1 MSGSSKKIS
10 RRRFVVSSAQM
21 GAALAA
27 PSLAGISA
35 EALTLSDNRTPLSA
49 DITSLNASQL
59 SIAIK
64 HRQLS
69 CVEVMQAYLQRIERY
84 NGVYNAIV
92 AMPGHDTLIAAAN
105 EADKALDKG
114 DYWGWMHGMPHAV
127 KDLSNVRGFICSQ
140 GSPIFANQLSTTDD
154 IFVQRIRAQGAI
166 FIGKTNVP
174 EFGLGSQSYNPVYG
188 TTRNAYNPALTAGGS
203 SGGAACALAAQLTPV
218 ADGSDMMGSL
228 RNPAAY
234 NNVIG
239 FRPSQGRVP
248 HNGSDLFFQQ
258 LGYEGA
264 MGRCVEDTIRLLG
277 TMAGYDARTPMT
289 LRDRLAAFRP
299 EARSEIKRYRVGWL
313 GDYSGYLPTE
323 SGLLDLCEGALEEL
337 SQRGAVVEQ
346 CAPDYDMARLWQ
358 TWLTMRHWTM
368 CHAFKSL
375 YGTPE
380 LRKLLKPEAIW
391 EYEGGLH
398 LSGLDI
404 SSAAVA
410 RSEWYL
416 AVNKLFQ
423 TYDVL
428 VLPSAQVFPFS
439 AETHWPESING
450 KAMDTYHRWME
461 VTIGGT
467 LCGCPV
473 VNVPAGFDSQGRP
486 MGLQF
491 MGPMGHDSKVLE
503 FALAYEAGVDYLGKK
518 PVLLKDKALIG
529 SVG

>member
-1 MSGSSKKIS
+1 
-10 RRRFVVSSAQM
+10 
-21 GAALAA
+21 
-27 PSLAGISA
+27 
-35 EALTLSDNRTPLSA
+35 
-49 DITSLNASQL
+49 
-59 SIAIK
+59 
-64 HRQLS
+64 
-69 CVEVMQAYLQRIERY
+69 
-84 NGVYNAIV
+84 
-92 AMPGHDTLIAAAN
+92 
-105 EADKALDKG
+105 
-114 DYWGWMHGMPHAV
+114 
-127 KDLSNVRGFICSQ
+127 
-140 GSPIFANQLSTTDD
+140 
-154 IFVQRIRAQGAI
+154 
-166 FIGKTNVP
+166 
-174 EFGLGSQSYNPVYG
+174 
-188 TTRNAYNPALTAGGS
+188 
-203 SGGAACALAAQLTPV
+203 
-218 ADGSDMMGSL
+218 
-228 RNPAAY
+228 
-234 NNVIG
+234 
-239 FRPSQGRVP
+239 
-248 HNGSDLFFQQ
+248 
-258 LGYEGA
+258 
-264 MGRCVEDTIRLLG
+264 
-277 TMAGYDARTPMT
+277 MAGYDARTPMT